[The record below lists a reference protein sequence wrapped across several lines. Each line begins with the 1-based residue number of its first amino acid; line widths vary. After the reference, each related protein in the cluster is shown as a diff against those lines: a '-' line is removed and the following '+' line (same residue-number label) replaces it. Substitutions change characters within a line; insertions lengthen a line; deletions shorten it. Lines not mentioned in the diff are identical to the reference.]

1 MTVNAPDFDPT
12 LNGHAAVEIE
22 NVLHAVV
29 SKYDEQGHKGQFTE
43 CGTRLE
49 DFPDGETIRGD
60 RKEMEHCND
69 CWPKLVVNDTQSAGD
84 DNPN

>member
-22 NVLHAVV
+22 NVIHAVV

-60 RKEMEHCND
+60 RKEGEG
-69 CWPKLVVNDTQSAGD
+69 V
-84 DNPN
+84 